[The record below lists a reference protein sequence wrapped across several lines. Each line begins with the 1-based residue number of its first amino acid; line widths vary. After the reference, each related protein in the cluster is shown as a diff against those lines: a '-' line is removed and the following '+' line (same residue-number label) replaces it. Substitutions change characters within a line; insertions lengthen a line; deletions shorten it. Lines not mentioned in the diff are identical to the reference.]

1 MTSITGKNRSARG
14 GIGALTALGL
24 ALFTQVG
31 GIGTATTASAA
42 SAPVCGP
49 AGGAANFNGDS
60 YRDLA
65 IGARGDDGGKGAVTV
80 MMGDGDA
87 TGKLS
92 ASNPDNQRWTL
103 DTAGVAGKGQ
113 AGAGFGWVVAVG
125 DFNGDHRDDLAAGA
139 PLMDIGTAKDAGQV
153 SVLLGTEKGL
163 TATGSKVFDQNTVS
177 VPDTAETGDEF
188 GHTLAAGDFNGDGYD
203 DLAIGVPGENNNGG
217 AVEVLYGSP
226 NGLTTTG
233 SELWSQATAGV
244 TDFQEAGDL
253 FGWSLATGR
262 FDADGYTDL
271 MVGVPEEDGVA
282 TDEGAILELRG
293 SNGGLTATGNQ
304 EWTETTTGV
313 PGDPE
318 KGDWLGWS
326 LAAGNFNGDAYCDIA
341 AGLPGESVGTVIAAG
356 AVDVLY
362 SGPGGPAT
370 ASGPAN
376 QIWDRDSTGVD
387 DVPRDGAQFGYSL
400 AADDLNHDG
409 SADLAIGAPG
419 DTISGHF
426 RAGSVTTLYGF
437 GASGLNALLT
447 PHDQEFIQGTSGV
460 VDKAEGGDE
469 FGNSLA
475 FGNFDDFLSDDLAI
489 GVPGEDS
496 GAGATAVIYGS
507 SNKLDPTANLAGN
520 DIFKRK
526 NVFGPGAAGDR
537 FGEALG

>member
-1 MTSITGKNRSARG
+1 MARITGGNRSARRW
-14 GIGALTALGL
+14 IGWLAAAGL
-24 ALFTQVG
+24 AVFTQVG
-31 GIGTATTASAA
+31 TIGAATTASAGT
-42 SAPVCGP
+42 APVCGP
-49 AGGAANFNGDS
+49 SGGAANFNGDS

-65 IGARGDDGGKGAVTV
+65 IGARGDDGGKGAVTI

-87 TGKLS
+87 SGKLS
-92 ASNPDNQRWTL
+92 ATNPDNQRWTL
-103 DTAGVAGKGQ
+103 DTAGVAGSGQ
-113 AGAGFGWVVAVG
+113 AGAGFGWAVAAG
-125 DFNGDHRDDLAAGA
+125 DFNGDHRDDLAVGA
-139 PLMDIGTAKDAGQV
+139 PLMDIGTAKDAGEV
-153 SVLLGTEKGL
+153 SVLLGTQNGL
-163 TATGSKVFDQNTVS
+163 TATGSKVFNQNTAS

-188 GHTLAAGDFNGDGYD
+188 GHALAVGDFNGDGYD
-203 DLAIGVPGENNNGG
+203 DLAIGVPGENGNGG
-217 AVEVLYGSP
+217 AVEELFGSP
-226 NGLTTTG
+226 GGLTTTG
-233 SELWSQATAGV
+233 SKLWSEDTTGV

-262 FDADGYTDL
+262 FDSDGYTDL

-282 TDEGAILELRG
+282 TDEGAMLELRG
-293 SNGGLTATGNQ
+293 GSGGLTATGNQ

-326 LAAGNFNGDAYCDIA
+326 LAAGNFNGDDYCDIA
-341 AGLPGESVGTVIAAG
+341 AGIPGESVGAVIAAG

-362 SGPGGPAT
+362 SGPNGPAT
-370 ASGPAN
+370 GNNPAN
-376 QIWDRDSTGVD
+376 QIWYRGHNHVD
-387 DVPRDGAQFGYSL
+387 DAPRAGAQFGYSL
-400 AADDLNHDG
+400 AADDLNQDG

-475 FGNFDDFLSDDLAI
+475 FGNFDDFRSDDLAI

-507 SNKLDPTANLAGN
+507 STKLDPPPNLAGN

-537 FGEALG
+537 FGEAMG